1 MPDLDQTTSSTL
13 VKRLVVFR
21 AATND
26 YFNCPLICKLFIL
39 D

>member
-1 MPDLDQTTSSTL
+1 MPDPDQTTSSTL
-13 VKRLVVFR
+13 GKHLVVFG

-26 YFNCPLICKLFIL
+26 YFDYPLICTLFIL

>member
-13 VKRLVVFR
+13 VEYLVVFR

-26 YFNCPLICKLFIL
+26 YFNGPLICTLFIL